1 MENIDNMGKNIADR
15 MTAMINGETPEEPET
30 PAELTVVGKQWAFD
44 WTSYAMMMGMEHMSA
59 CLDFGVSVE
68 NYFMAGIDYEAIY
81 GPEAAGMWM
90 AGVEGYFEAEATD
103 ATSGVIK
110 IMTADFETGDLVYSG
125 TSIEYSNLTETTC
138 TFNGTGQFAE
148 LIVDVQATV
157 MDEVVTVQSQG
168 IGGM

>member
-1 MENIDNMGKNIADR
+1 
-15 MTAMINGETPEEPET
+15 MTAMINGENPDT

-44 WTSYAMMMGMEHMSA
+44 WTEYAMMMGMESMPS
-59 CLDFGVSVE
+59 CLDFGVSIDG
-68 NYFMAGIDYEAIY
+68 YFMAGINYEAIY

-103 ATSGVIK
+103 ATSGEIK
-110 IMTADFETGDLVYSG
+110 IYTTDWMTGELVYSG

-138 TFNGTGQFAE
+138 TFNGTGQFEE
-148 LIVDVQATV
+148 LLVDVQATA